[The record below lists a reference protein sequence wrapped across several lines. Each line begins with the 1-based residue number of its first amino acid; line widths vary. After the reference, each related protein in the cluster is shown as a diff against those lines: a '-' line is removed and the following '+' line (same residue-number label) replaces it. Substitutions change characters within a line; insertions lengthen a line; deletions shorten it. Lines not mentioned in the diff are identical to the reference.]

1 MKEVFF
7 MRKKQFMKIRWK
19 SLTLISF
26 VILFNC
32 LGVSYAFWNDGLQLS
47 KYVSTGNILLVLKDD
62 YLLEPMAGVS
72 DLSVDIEEGALN
84 IHANVVPGY
93 KGRLTYT
100 VLNKG
105 SVPVVYNNQTILPL
119 ESKEFALDISSE
131 FKKLEVEYTQIK
143 E

>member
-1 MKEVFF
+1 MKVVFF